1 MNNNENSN
9 VNNNENNNESNSVSK
24 NENNTENNTENSNE
38 NNSEDSN
45 KIQNNTTSPPPIQD
59 QTIGQNMK
67 IIKNSIGNI
76 GDDIKTNIANTAGN
90 VVGFMEDP
98 MENIE
103 KMVKSLRHV
112 PAVLDQ
118 IVEDPQFIKQV
129 KVTALTLAQALS
141 DSVEIMTPYMMMT
154 TSLLISKLTRAG
166 FLGILDGVGVVPYFG
181 EVVELLLIFQDAIMT
196 ILNVTRATVQIT
208 DISSLLLDNTIR
220 IYKQNEQKLK
230 ANHGRIINS
239 ENSFQN
245 TNSSETSS
253 QEQSQQGGKKRK
265 SKAKTKVDYYNF

>member
-196 ILNVTRATVQIT
+196 ILNVTRASVQIT

-220 IYKQNEQKLK
+220 IYKQNEKKLK